1 MHYSHTLHSAQAT
14 YTEAVDVYALAM
26 VFFEAL
32 TLEIPWNGYHVG
44 QMVTAVAHSGA
55 RPQLW
60 QTTSQSEARMQ
71 KLMERCWAQEAEAR
85 PKMKE
90 VCEEMKSIMNGFK

>member
-1 MHYSHTLHSAQAT
+1 MYMHCSAQKF

-32 TLEIPWNGYHVG
+32 THEIPWNGYHVG

-60 QTTSQSEARMQ
+60 ACMSEAESRLQ
-71 KLMERCWAQEAEAR
+71 KLMVQCWAQEAEDR
-85 PKMKE
+85 PKMNE
-90 VCEEMKSIMNGFK
+90 VCAEIKSILAVF